1 MESVLAIA
9 RIKELEQEN
18 ESLRKEVQLT
28 KLRRKVTP
36 HFLFNSLSVA
46 MGLVMQDRKTAVAF
60 LRDLAKMY
68 RYLLSYGN
76 EYAVPIE
83 QEVEMMEQYFG
94 LMSLRHVDSIRLN
107 ITPEVRKAKGYGIPP
122 LSLQGL
128 LENAIRHNAHS
139 KKQPLNVTLDVRDG
153 YLIMQNNIMPLVAVG
168 ESTKMGLAYITESVR
183 LLYDREIKVENDG
196 NTFTVMIPLVKE

>member
-1 MESVLAIA
+1 MESVQAIA

-83 QEVEMMEQYFG
+83 QEVEMMEQYYG
-94 LMSLRHVDSIRLN
+94 LMRLRHVDSIRLN

-139 KKQPLNVTLDVRDG
+139 KKQPLDVTLDVRDG

-183 LLYDREIKVENDG
+183 LLYNQDIKVENDG
-196 NTFTVMIPLVKE
+196 NTFTVMIPLVQ

>member
-1 MESVLAIA
+1 MESVQAIA

-18 ESLRKEVQLT
+18 ENLKKEVQLT

-139 KKQPLNVTLDVRDG
+139 KKQPLDVTLDVRDG

-183 LLYDREIKVENDG
+183 LLYDREIKIENDG
-196 NTFTVMIPLVKE
+196 NTFTVMIPLVK

>member
-1 MESVLAIA
+1 MESVQAIA

-18 ESLRKEVQLT
+18 ESLKKEVQLT

-183 LLYDREIKVENDG
+183 LLYNQDIKVENDG

>member
-1 MESVLAIA
+1 MESVQAIA

-60 LRDLAKMY
+60 LRNLAKMY

-83 QEVEMMEQYFG
+83 QEVEMMEQYYG
-94 LMSLRHVDSIRLN
+94 LMRLRHVDSIRLN

-139 KKQPLNVTLDVRDG
+139 KKQPLDVTLDVRDG

-183 LLYDREIKVENDG
+183 LLYNQEIKIENNG
-196 NTFTVMIPLVKE
+196 ETFTVMIPLVKE

>member
-1 MESVLAIA
+1 MESVQAIA
-9 RIKELEQEN
+9 RINELEQEN

-183 LLYDREIKVENDG
+183 LLYNQDIKIENDG

>member
-1 MESVLAIA
+1 MESVQAIA

-83 QEVEMMEQYFG
+83 QEVEMMEQYYG
-94 LMSLRHVDSIRLN
+94 LMSLRHVDSIRLD

-139 KKQPLNVTLDVRDG
+139 KKQPLDVTLDVRDG

-183 LLYDREIKVENDG
+183 LLYNQEIKIENDG

>member
-1 MESVLAIA
+1 MESVQAIA

-183 LLYDREIKVENDG
+183 LLYDREIKIENDG

>member
-1 MESVLAIA
+1 MESVQAIA

-18 ESLRKEVQLT
+18 ENLKKEVQLT

-183 LLYDREIKVENDG
+183 LLYDREIKIENDG

>member
-1 MESVLAIA
+1 MESVQAIA

-18 ESLRKEVQLT
+18 ESLKKEVQLT

-139 KKQPLNVTLDVRDG
+139 KKQPLDVTLDVRDG

-183 LLYDREIKVENDG
+183 LLYDREIKIENDG
-196 NTFTVMIPLVKE
+196 NTFTVMIPLVKA

>member
-1 MESVLAIA
+1 MESVQAIA
-9 RIKELEQEN
+9 RIKELELEN

-83 QEVEMMEQYFG
+83 QEVEMMEQYYG

-139 KKQPLNVTLDVRDG
+139 KKQPLDVTLDIRDG
-153 YLIMQNNIMPLVAVG
+153 YLVMQNNIMPLVAVG

-183 LLYDREIKVENDG
+183 LLYDREIKIENDG

>member
-1 MESVLAIA
+1 MESVQAIA

-83 QEVEMMEQYFG
+83 QEVEMMEQYYG

-139 KKQPLNVTLDVRDG
+139 KKQPLDVTLDIRDG
-153 YLIMQNNIMPLVAVG
+153 YLVMQNNIMPLVAVG

-183 LLYDREIKVENDG
+183 LLYDREIKIENNG

>member
-1 MESVLAIA
+1 MESVQAIA

-83 QEVEMMEQYFG
+83 QEVEMMEQYYG
-94 LMSLRHVDSIRLN
+94 LMRLRHVDSIRLN

-139 KKQPLNVTLDVRDG
+139 KKQPLDVTLDIRDG
-153 YLIMQNNIMPLVAVG
+153 YLVMQNNIMPLVAVG

-196 NTFTVMIPLVKE
+196 NTFTVMIPLVKA

>member
-1 MESVLAIA
+1 MESVQAIA

-18 ESLRKEVQLT
+18 ESLKKEVQLT

-183 LLYDREIKVENDG
+183 LLYDREIKIENNG
-196 NTFTVMIPLVKE
+196 ETFTVMIPLVKA

>member
-1 MESVLAIA
+1 MESVQAIA

-183 LLYDREIKVENDG
+183 LLYNQEIKIENDG
-196 NTFTVMIPLVKE
+196 NTFTVMIPLVQ

>member
-1 MESVLAIA
+1 MESVQAIA
-9 RIKELEQEN
+9 KIKELEQEN
-18 ESLRKEVQLT
+18 ENLKKEMQLT

-83 QEVEMMEQYFG
+83 QEVEMMEQYYG

-139 KKQPLNVTLDVRDG
+139 KKQPLDVTLDVRDG
-153 YLIMQNNIMPLVAVG
+153 YLVMQNNIMPLVAVG

-183 LLYDREIKVENDG
+183 LLYNQEIKIENDG
-196 NTFTVMIPLVKE
+196 NTFTVMIPLVK

>member
-1 MESVLAIA
+1 MESVQAIA

-18 ESLRKEVQLT
+18 ESLKKEVQLT

-183 LLYDREIKVENDG
+183 LLYDREIKIENDG
-196 NTFTVMIPLVKE
+196 NTFTVMIPLVQ

>member
-1 MESVLAIA
+1 MESVQAIA

-18 ESLRKEVQLT
+18 ENLKKEVQLT

-83 QEVEMMEQYFG
+83 QEVEMMEQYYG
-94 LMSLRHVDSIRLN
+94 LMRLRHVDSIRLN

-139 KKQPLNVTLDVRDG
+139 KKQPLDVTLDVRDG

-183 LLYDREIKVENDG
+183 LLYNQEIKIENDG
-196 NTFTVMIPLVKE
+196 NTFTVMIPLVK

>member
-1 MESVLAIA
+1 MESVQAIA

-139 KKQPLNVTLDVRDG
+139 KKQPLDVTLDVRDG

-183 LLYDREIKVENDG
+183 LLYDREIKIENNG
-196 NTFTVMIPLVKE
+196 ETFTVMIPLVKA

>member
-1 MESVLAIA
+1 MESVQAIA

-18 ESLRKEVQLT
+18 ERLKKEVQLT

-168 ESTKMGLAYITESVR
+168 ESTKMGIAYITESVR
-183 LLYDREIKVENDG
+183 LLYNQDIKVENDG

>member
-1 MESVLAIA
+1 MESVQAIA

-18 ESLRKEVQLT
+18 ESLKKEVQLT

-83 QEVEMMEQYFG
+83 QEVEMMEQYYG
-94 LMSLRHVDSIRLN
+94 LMRLRHVDSIRLN

-139 KKQPLNVTLDVRDG
+139 KKQPLDVTLDVRDG

-183 LLYDREIKVENDG
+183 LLYNQDIKVENDG

>member
-1 MESVLAIA
+1 MESVQAIA

-18 ESLRKEVQLT
+18 ESLKKEVQLT

-83 QEVEMMEQYFG
+83 QEVEMMEQYYG
-94 LMSLRHVDSIRLN
+94 LMRLRHVDSIRLN

-183 LLYDREIKVENDG
+183 LLYDREIKIENDG

>member
-1 MESVLAIA
+1 MESVQAIA

-18 ESLRKEVQLT
+18 ESLKKEVQLT

-83 QEVEMMEQYFG
+83 QEVEMMEQYYG
-94 LMSLRHVDSIRLN
+94 LMSLRHVDNIRLN

-139 KKQPLNVTLDVRDG
+139 KKQPLDVTLDVRDG

-183 LLYDREIKVENDG
+183 LLYNQDIKVENDG
-196 NTFTVMIPLVKE
+196 NTFTVMIPLVQ

>member
-1 MESVLAIA
+1 MESVQAIA

-18 ESLRKEVQLT
+18 ENLKKEVQLT

-83 QEVEMMEQYFG
+83 QEVEMMEQYYG
-94 LMSLRHVDSIRLN
+94 LMRLRHVDSIRLN

-139 KKQPLNVTLDVRDG
+139 KKQPLDVTLDVRDG
-153 YLIMQNNIMPLVAVG
+153 YLIMQNNIMPLVAGG

-183 LLYDREIKVENDG
+183 LLYNQEIKIENDG
-196 NTFTVMIPLVKE
+196 NTFTVMIPLVK